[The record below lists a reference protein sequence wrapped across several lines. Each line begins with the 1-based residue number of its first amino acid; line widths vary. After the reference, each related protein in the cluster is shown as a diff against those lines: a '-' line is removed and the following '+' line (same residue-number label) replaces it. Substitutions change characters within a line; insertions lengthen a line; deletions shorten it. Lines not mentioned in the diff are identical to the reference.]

1 MFKKLRYFLEL
12 IRPLHAIK
20 SLIVFA
26 PLFFTFEINID
37 LYLATLVAFI
47 LFYLASSTIY
57 IFNDIIDLKKD
68 KLHHLKMNRPIA
80 SGRITT
86 KEAKYLLIILL
97 IFTTFTSYSFNEK
110 LFFILLIY
118 LFLNILYS
126 LILKKIFLVDVIV
139 IAFGFILRLFAGAVV
154 TDISLSP
161 WIIVI
166 TFLLASLLAVSK
178 RMDTESIV
186 SADSTSTSKLYTHE
200 NIKVIITILTI
211 SLIGVYIFF
220 TLFSE
225 IIIKHNI
232 LYLPINSIFVIFGVA
247 RYLYLL
253 SKNPINYD
261 PIAIFFSDHL
271 LKITFMLWVLSFYIL
286 AVI

>member
-1 MFKKLRYFLEL
+1 MFKKLGYFLEL
-12 IRPLHAIK
+12 ARPLHAIK

-26 PLFFTFEINID
+26 PLFFTFEINLD
-37 LYLATLVAFI
+37 SYLMTLAAFV

-57 IFNDIIDLKKD
+57 IFNDIVDLEKD
-68 KLHHLKMNRPIA
+68 KMHRFKMNRPVA
-80 SGRITT
+80 SGRVTT
-86 KEAKYLLIILL
+86 KEGKYLLIILL
-97 IFTTFTSYSFNEK
+97 TFSTFVSFVFNEK
-110 LFFILLIY
+110 LFFIILIY
-118 LFLNILYS
+118 LTINILYS
-126 LILKKIFLVDVIV
+126 LILKKVFLVDIIV

-161 WIIVI
+161 WIILI

-186 SADSTSTSKLYTHE
+186 SVDSTSTSKLYTQK
-200 NIKVIITILTI
+200 NIKVIILILTV
-211 SLIGVYIFF
+211 SLIGVYILF

-232 LYLPINSIFVIFGVA
+232 LYLPINSIFVVFGVA

-253 SKNPINYD
+253 SNNPINYD

-271 LKITFMLWVLSFYIL
+271 LKITFILWVFSFYIL
-286 AVI
+286 SVI

>member
-1 MFKKLRYFLEL
+1 MFEKLRYFIEL

-26 PLFFTFEINID
+26 PLFFTFEINLD
-37 LYLATLVAFI
+37 SYLVTLVAFV

-57 IFNDIIDLKKD
+57 IFNDIVDLEKD
-68 KLHHLKMNRPIA
+68 KLHRFKMNRPIA
-80 SGRITT
+80 SGRVSV

-97 IFTTFTSYSFNEK
+97 IFSTFISFLFNGK
-110 LFFILLIY
+110 LFLIILIY
-118 LFLNILYS
+118 LTLNILYS
-126 LILKKIFLVDVIV
+126 LILKKYFLVDVII

-161 WIIVI
+161 WIILI

-178 RMDTESIV
+178 RMDSESTI
-186 SADSTSTSKLYTHE
+186 SADSTNTSKLYTHK
-200 NIKVIITILTI
+200 NIKVIILILTV
-211 SLIGVYIFF
+211 SLIGVYILF

-232 LYLPINSIFVIFGVA
+232 LYLPVNSIFVVFGVV

-261 PIAIFFSDHL
+261 PIAIFFSDYL
-271 LKITFMLWVLSFYIL
+271 LKITFILWVFSFYIL
-286 AVI
+286 SVI

>member
-1 MFKKLRYFLEL
+1 MFKKLGYFLEL
-12 IRPLHAIK
+12 ARPLHAIK

-26 PLFFTFEINID
+26 PLFFTFEINLD
-37 LYLATLVAFI
+37 SYLMTLAAFV

-57 IFNDIIDLKKD
+57 IFNDIVDLEKD
-68 KLHHLKMNRPIA
+68 KMHRFKMNRPIA
-80 SGRITT
+80 SGRVTT

-97 IFTTFTSYSFNEK
+97 TFSTFVSFVFNEK
-110 LFFILLIY
+110 LFFIILIY
-118 LFLNILYS
+118 LTINILYS
-126 LILKKIFLVDVIV
+126 IILKKVFLVDIIV

-161 WIIVI
+161 WIILI

-186 SADSTSTSKLYTHE
+186 SADSTNTSKLYTQK
-200 NIKVIITILTI
+200 NIKVIILILTV
-211 SLIGVYIFF
+211 SLIGVYILF

-225 IIIKHNI
+225 IIIKHDI
-232 LYLPINSIFVIFGVA
+232 LYLPTNSIFVVFGVA

-253 SKNPINYD
+253 SNNPINYD

-271 LKITFMLWVLSFYIL
+271 LKITFILWVFSFYIL
-286 AVI
+286 SVI

>member
-1 MFKKLRYFLEL
+1 MFKKLGYFLEL
-12 IRPLHAIK
+12 ARPLHAIK

-26 PLFFTFEINID
+26 PLFFTFEININ
-37 LYLATLVAFI
+37 LYLITLVAFI

-57 IFNDIIDLKKD
+57 VFNDIIDLQKD
-68 KLHHLKMNRPIA
+68 RLHHLKMNRPIA
-80 SGRITT
+80 SGRVTT
-86 KEAKYLLIILL
+86 KEAKYFLIILL
-97 IFTTFTSYSFNEK
+97 ILTTFISFSFNKE

-126 LILKKIFLVDVIV
+126 LILKKVFLVDIII
-139 IAFGFILRLFAGAVV
+139 IALGFILRLLAGAAV

-161 WIIVI
+161 WIVVI

-178 RMDTESIV
+178 RMDTENIA
-186 SADSTSTSKLYTHE
+186 SADSTSISKLYTQK
-200 NIKVIITILTI
+200 NIRVILSILTT

-247 RYLYLL
+247 RYLYIL
-253 SKNPINYD
+253 SKKPINYD
-261 PIAIFFSDHL
+261 PIAIFFSDYL
-271 LKITFMLWVLSFYIL
+271 LKIIFILWILSFYVL
-286 AVI
+286 SVI

>member
-1 MFKKLRYFLEL
+1 MFKKLGYFLEL
-12 IRPLHAIK
+12 ARPLHAIK

-26 PLFFTFEINID
+26 PLFFTFETNID
-37 LYLATLVAFI
+37 LYLVTLLAST

-57 IFNDIIDLKKD
+57 VFNDIIDLEKD

-80 SGRITT
+80 SGRVTT
-86 KEAKYLLIILL
+86 KEAKYLLITLL
-97 IFTTFTSYSFNEK
+97 IFTTFISFLFNEE

-118 LFLNILYS
+118 LFLNVLYS
-126 LILKKIFLVDVIV
+126 LTLKKVFLVDIIV
-139 IAFGFILRLFAGAVV
+139 IAFGFILRLFAGATV
-154 TDISLSP
+154 TDISLSH

-178 RMDTESIV
+178 RMDTENIV
-186 SADSTSTSKLYTHE
+186 SANSTSTSKLYTQK
-200 NIKVIITILTI
+200 NIKVIILILTI

-225 IIIKHNI
+225 IIINHNI
-232 LYLPINSIFVIFGVA
+232 LYLPINSIFVIFGVT
-247 RYLYLL
+247 RYLYIL

-271 LKITFMLWVLSFYIL
+271 LKITFILWILSFYVL
-286 AVI
+286 SVI

>member
-1 MFKKLRYFLEL
+1 MFKKLGYFLEL
-12 IRPLHAIK
+12 ARPLHAIK

-26 PLFFTFEINID
+26 PLFFTFEINLD
-37 LYLATLVAFI
+37 SYLMTLAAFV

-57 IFNDIIDLKKD
+57 IFNDIVDLEKD
-68 KLHHLKMNRPIA
+68 KMHRFKMNRPIA
-80 SGRITT
+80 SGRVTT

-97 IFTTFTSYSFNEK
+97 TFSTFVSFVFNEK
-110 LFFILLIY
+110 LFFIILIY
-118 LFLNILYS
+118 LTINILYS
-126 LILKKIFLVDVIV
+126 IILKKVFLVDIIV

-161 WIIVI
+161 WIILI

-186 SADSTSTSKLYTHE
+186 SADSTNTSKLYTQK
-200 NIKVIITILTI
+200 NIKVIILILTV
-211 SLIGVYIFF
+211 SLIGVYILF

-232 LYLPINSIFVIFGVA
+232 LYLPTNSIFVVFGVA

-253 SKNPINYD
+253 SNNPINYD

-271 LKITFMLWVLSFYIL
+271 LKITFILWVFSFYIL
-286 AVI
+286 SVI

>member
-1 MFKKLRYFLEL
+1 MFKKLGYFLEL
-12 IRPLHAIK
+12 ARPLHAIK

-37 LYLATLVAFI
+37 LYLITLVAFT

-57 IFNDIIDLKKD
+57 VFNDIIDLEKD

-80 SGRITT
+80 SGRVTT
-86 KEAKYLLIILL
+86 KEAKYLLITLL
-97 IFTTFTSYSFNEK
+97 IITTFISFLFNEE

-126 LILKKIFLVDVIV
+126 LILKKVFLVDIIV
-139 IAFGFILRLFAGAVV
+139 IAFGFILRLFAGAAV
-154 TDISLSP
+154 TDISLSH

-178 RMDTESIV
+178 RMDTENIV
-186 SADSTSTSKLYTHE
+186 SANSTSTSKLYTQK
-200 NIKVIITILTI
+200 NIKVIILILSI

-225 IIIKHNI
+225 IIVKHNI

-247 RYLYLL
+247 RYLYIL
-253 SKNPINYD
+253 SNNPINYD
-261 PIAIFFSDHL
+261 PITIFFSDHL
-271 LKITFMLWVLSFYIL
+271 LKITFILWILSFYVL
-286 AVI
+286 SVI

>member
-1 MFKKLRYFLEL
+1 MFKKLGYFLEL
-12 IRPLHAIK
+12 ARPLHAIK

-37 LYLATLVAFI
+37 LYLITLVAFT

-57 IFNDIIDLKKD
+57 VFNDIIDLEKD

-80 SGRITT
+80 SGRVTT
-86 KEAKYLLIILL
+86 KEAKYLLITLL
-97 IFTTFTSYSFNEK
+97 IITTFISFLFNEE

-126 LILKKIFLVDVIV
+126 LILKKVFLVDIIV
-139 IAFGFILRLFAGAVV
+139 IAFGFILRLFAGAAV
-154 TDISLSP
+154 TDISLSH
-161 WIIVI
+161 WIVVI

-178 RMDTESIV
+178 RMDTENIV
-186 SADSTSTSKLYTHE
+186 SANSTSTSKLYTQK
-200 NIKVIITILTI
+200 NIKVIILILTI

-225 IIIKHNI
+225 IIVKHNI

-247 RYLYLL
+247 RYLYIL
-253 SKNPINYD
+253 SNNPINYD
-261 PIAIFFSDHL
+261 PITIFFSDHL
-271 LKITFMLWVLSFYIL
+271 LKITFILWILSFYVL
-286 AVI
+286 SVI

>member
-1 MFKKLRYFLEL
+1 MFKKLGYFLEL
-12 IRPLHAIK
+12 ARPLHAIK

-37 LYLATLVAFI
+37 LYLITLVAFT

-57 IFNDIIDLKKD
+57 VFNDIIDLEKD

-80 SGRITT
+80 SGRVTT
-86 KEAKYLLIILL
+86 KEAKYLLITLL
-97 IFTTFTSYSFNEK
+97 IITTFISFLFNEE

-126 LILKKIFLVDVIV
+126 LILKKVFLVDIIV
-139 IAFGFILRLFAGAVV
+139 IAFGFILRLFAGAAV
-154 TDISLSP
+154 TDISLSH
-161 WIIVI
+161 WIVVI

-178 RMDTESIV
+178 RMDTENIV
-186 SADSTSTSKLYTHE
+186 SANSTSTSKLYTQK
-200 NIKVIITILTI
+200 NIKVIILILSI

-225 IIIKHNI
+225 IIVKHNI
-232 LYLPINSIFVIFGVA
+232 MYLPINSIFVIFGVA
-247 RYLYLL
+247 RYLYIL
-253 SKNPINYD
+253 SNNPINYD
-261 PIAIFFSDHL
+261 PITIFFSDHL
-271 LKITFMLWVLSFYIL
+271 LKITFILWILSFYVL
-286 AVI
+286 SVI

>member
-1 MFKKLRYFLEL
+1 MFKKLGYFLEL
-12 IRPLHAIK
+12 ARPLHAIK

-26 PLFFTFEINID
+26 PLFFTFETNID
-37 LYLATLVAFI
+37 LYLVTLLAST

-57 IFNDIIDLKKD
+57 VFNDIIDLEKD

-80 SGRITT
+80 SGRVTT
-86 KEAKYLLIILL
+86 KEAKYLLITLL
-97 IFTTFTSYSFNEK
+97 IFTTFISFLFNEE

-126 LILKKIFLVDVIV
+126 LILKKVFLVDIIV
-139 IAFGFILRLFAGAVV
+139 IAFGFILRLFAGAAV
-154 TDISLSP
+154 TDISLSH

-178 RMDTESIV
+178 RMDTENIV
-186 SADSTSTSKLYTHE
+186 SADSTSTSKLYTQK
-200 NIKVIITILTI
+200 NIKVIILILTI

-225 IIIKHNI
+225 IIINHNI
-232 LYLPINSIFVIFGVA
+232 LYLPINSIFVIFGVT
-247 RYLYLL
+247 RYLYIL

-271 LKITFMLWVLSFYIL
+271 LKITFILWILSFYVL
-286 AVI
+286 SVI

>member
-1 MFKKLRYFLEL
+1 MFKKLGYFLEL
-12 IRPLHAIK
+12 ARPLHAIK

-37 LYLATLVAFI
+37 LYLITLVAFT

-57 IFNDIIDLKKD
+57 VFNDIIDLEKD

-80 SGRITT
+80 SGRVTT
-86 KEAKYLLIILL
+86 KEAKYLLITLL
-97 IFTTFTSYSFNEK
+97 IFTTFISFLFNEE

-126 LILKKIFLVDVIV
+126 LILKKVFLVDIIV
-139 IAFGFILRLFAGAVV
+139 IAFGFILRLFAGAAV
-154 TDISLSP
+154 TDISLSH

-178 RMDTESIV
+178 RMDTENIV
-186 SADSTSTSKLYTHE
+186 SANSTSTSKLYTQK
-200 NIKVIITILTI
+200 NIKVIILILTI

-225 IIIKHNI
+225 IIVKHNI
-232 LYLPINSIFVIFGVA
+232 MYLPINSIFVIFGVA
-247 RYLYLL
+247 RYLYIL
-253 SKNPINYD
+253 SNNPINYD
-261 PIAIFFSDHL
+261 PITIFFSDHL
-271 LKITFMLWVLSFYIL
+271 LKITFILWILSFYVL
-286 AVI
+286 SVI

>member
-1 MFKKLRYFLEL
+1 MFEKLRYFIEL

-26 PLFFTFEINID
+26 PLFFTFEINLD
-37 LYLATLVAFI
+37 SYLVTLVAFV

-57 IFNDIIDLKKD
+57 IFNDIVDLEKD
-68 KLHHLKMNRPIA
+68 KLHRFKMNRPIA
-80 SGRITT
+80 SGRVTV

-97 IFTTFTSYSFNEK
+97 IFSTFISFLFNGK
-110 LFFILLIY
+110 LFLIILIY
-118 LFLNILYS
+118 LTLNILYS
-126 LILKKIFLVDVIV
+126 LILKKYFLVDVII

-161 WIIVI
+161 WIILI

-178 RMDTESIV
+178 RMDSESTI
-186 SADSTSTSKLYTHE
+186 SADSTNTSKLYTHK
-200 NIKVIITILTI
+200 NIKVIILILTV
-211 SLIGVYIFF
+211 SLIGVYILF

-232 LYLPINSIFVIFGVA
+232 LYLPVNSIFVVFGVV

-261 PIAIFFSDHL
+261 PIAIFFSDYL
-271 LKITFMLWVLSFYIL
+271 LKITFILWVFSFYIL
-286 AVI
+286 SVI

>member
-1 MFKKLRYFLEL
+1 MFKKLGYFLEL
-12 IRPLHAIK
+12 ARPLHAIK

-26 PLFFTFEINID
+26 PLFFTFEINLD
-37 LYLATLVAFI
+37 SYLMTLAAFV

-57 IFNDIIDLKKD
+57 IFNDIVDLEKD
-68 KLHHLKMNRPIA
+68 KMHRFKMNRPIA
-80 SGRITT
+80 SGRVTT

-97 IFTTFTSYSFNEK
+97 TFSTFVSFVFNEK
-110 LFFILLIY
+110 LFFIILIY
-118 LFLNILYS
+118 LTINILYS
-126 LILKKIFLVDVIV
+126 LILKKVFLVDIIV

-161 WIIVI
+161 WIILI

-186 SADSTSTSKLYTHE
+186 SADSTNTSKLYTQK
-200 NIKVIITILTI
+200 NIKVIILILTV
-211 SLIGVYIFF
+211 SLIGVYILF

-232 LYLPINSIFVIFGVA
+232 LYLPTNSIFVVFGVA

-253 SKNPINYD
+253 SNNPINYD

-271 LKITFMLWVLSFYIL
+271 LKITFILWVLSFYIL
-286 AVI
+286 SVI

>member
-1 MFKKLRYFLEL
+1 MFKKLGYFLEL
-12 IRPLHAIK
+12 ARPLHAIK

-37 LYLATLVAFI
+37 LYLITLVAFT

-57 IFNDIIDLKKD
+57 VFNDIIDLEKD

-80 SGRITT
+80 SGRVTT
-86 KEAKYLLIILL
+86 KEAKYLLITLL
-97 IFTTFTSYSFNEK
+97 IITTFISFLFNEE

-126 LILKKIFLVDVIV
+126 LILKKVFLVDIIV
-139 IAFGFILRLFAGAVV
+139 IAFGFILRLFAGAAV
-154 TDISLSP
+154 TDISLSH
-161 WIIVI
+161 WIVVI

-178 RMDTESIV
+178 RMDTENIV
-186 SADSTSTSKLYTHE
+186 SANSTSTSKLYTQK
-200 NIKVIITILTI
+200 NIKVIILILTI

-225 IIIKHNI
+225 IIVKHNI
-232 LYLPINSIFVIFGVA
+232 MYLPINSIFVIFGVA
-247 RYLYLL
+247 RYLYIL
-253 SKNPINYD
+253 SNNPINYD
-261 PIAIFFSDHL
+261 PITIFFSDHL
-271 LKITFMLWVLSFYIL
+271 LKITFILWILSFYVL
-286 AVI
+286 SVI

>member
-1 MFKKLRYFLEL
+1 MFKKLGYFLEL
-12 IRPLHAIK
+12 ARPLHAIK

-37 LYLATLVAFI
+37 LYLITLVAFT

-57 IFNDIIDLKKD
+57 VFNDIIDLEKD

-80 SGRITT
+80 SGRVTT
-86 KEAKYLLIILL
+86 KEAKYLLITLL
-97 IFTTFTSYSFNEK
+97 IFTTFISFLFNEE

-126 LILKKIFLVDVIV
+126 LILKKVFLVDIIV
-139 IAFGFILRLFAGAVV
+139 IAFGFILRLFAGAAV
-154 TDISLSP
+154 TDISLSH
-161 WIIVI
+161 WIVVI

-178 RMDTESIV
+178 RMDIENIV
-186 SADSTSTSKLYTHE
+186 SANSTSTSKLYTQK
-200 NIKVIITILTI
+200 NIKVIILILTI

-225 IIIKHNI
+225 IIVKHNI

-247 RYLYLL
+247 RYLYIL
-253 SKNPINYD
+253 SNNPINYD
-261 PIAIFFSDHL
+261 PITIFFSDHL
-271 LKITFMLWVLSFYIL
+271 LKITFILWILSFYVL
-286 AVI
+286 SVI

>member
-1 MFKKLRYFLEL
+1 MFKKLGYFLEL
-12 IRPLHAIK
+12 ARPLHAIK

-26 PLFFTFEINID
+26 PLFFTFEINLD
-37 LYLATLVAFI
+37 SYLMTLAAFV

-57 IFNDIIDLKKD
+57 IFNDIVDLEKD
-68 KLHHLKMNRPIA
+68 KMHRFKMNRPIA
-80 SGRITT
+80 SGRVTT

-97 IFTTFTSYSFNEK
+97 TFSTFVSFVFNEK
-110 LFFILLIY
+110 LFFIILIY
-118 LFLNILYS
+118 LTINILYS
-126 LILKKIFLVDVIV
+126 LILKKVFLVDIIV

-161 WIIVI
+161 WIILI

-186 SADSTSTSKLYTHE
+186 SADSTNTSKLYTQK
-200 NIKVIITILTI
+200 NIKVIILILTV
-211 SLIGVYIFF
+211 SLIGVYILF

-232 LYLPINSIFVIFGVA
+232 LYLPTNSIFVVFGVA

-253 SKNPINYD
+253 SNNPINYD

-271 LKITFMLWVLSFYIL
+271 LKITFILWVFSFYIL
-286 AVI
+286 SVI

>member
-1 MFKKLRYFLEL
+1 MFKKLGYFLEL
-12 IRPLHAIK
+12 ARPLHAIK

-26 PLFFTFEINID
+26 PLFFTFEINLD
-37 LYLATLVAFI
+37 SYLMTLAAFV

-57 IFNDIIDLKKD
+57 IFNDIVDLEKD
-68 KLHHLKMNRPIA
+68 KMHRFKMNRPIA
-80 SGRITT
+80 SGRVTT

-97 IFTTFTSYSFNEK
+97 TFLTFVSFVFNEK
-110 LFFILLIY
+110 LFFIILIY
-118 LFLNILYS
+118 LTINILYS
-126 LILKKIFLVDVIV
+126 IILKKVFLVDIIV

-161 WIIVI
+161 WIILI

-186 SADSTSTSKLYTHE
+186 SADSTNTSKLYTQK
-200 NIKVIITILTI
+200 NIKVIILILTV
-211 SLIGVYIFF
+211 SLIGVYILF

-232 LYLPINSIFVIFGVA
+232 LYLPTNSIFVVFGVA

-253 SKNPINYD
+253 SNNPINYD

-271 LKITFMLWVLSFYIL
+271 LKITFILWVFSFYIL
-286 AVI
+286 SVI

>member
-1 MFKKLRYFLEL
+1 MFKKLGYFLEL
-12 IRPLHAIK
+12 ARPLHAIK

-26 PLFFTFEINID
+26 PLFFTFEINLD
-37 LYLATLVAFI
+37 SYLMTLAAFV

-57 IFNDIIDLKKD
+57 IFNDIVDLEKD
-68 KLHHLKMNRPIA
+68 KLHRFKMNRPIA
-80 SGRITT
+80 SGRVTV

-97 IFTTFTSYSFNEK
+97 IFSTFISFLFNGK
-110 LFFILLIY
+110 LFLIILIY
-118 LFLNILYS
+118 LTLNILYS
-126 LILKKIFLVDVIV
+126 LILKKYFLVDVII

-161 WIIVI
+161 WIILI

-186 SADSTSTSKLYTHE
+186 SADSTNTSKLYTQK
-200 NIKVIITILTI
+200 NIKVIILILTV
-211 SLIGVYIFF
+211 SLIGVYILF

-225 IIIKHNI
+225 IIIKHDI
-232 LYLPINSIFVIFGVA
+232 LYLPTNSIFVVFGVA
-247 RYLYLL
+247 RYLYLI
-253 SKNPINYD
+253 SNNPINYD

-271 LKITFMLWVLSFYIL
+271 LKITFILWVFSFYIL
-286 AVI
+286 SVI

>member
-37 LYLATLVAFI
+37 LYLVTLVAFI

-57 IFNDIIDLKKD
+57 IFNDIIDLKTD

-97 IFTTFTSYSFNEK
+97 TFTTFTSYSFNEE
-110 LFFILLIY
+110 LLFILLIY
-118 LFLNILYS
+118 LLLNILYS

-178 RMDTESIV
+178 RMDTESIM
-186 SADSTSTSKLYTHE
+186 SADSTSTSKLYNHK
-200 NIKVIITILTI
+200 NIKVIIMILTI

-225 IIIKHNI
+225 IIVKHNI
-232 LYLPINSIFVIFGVA
+232 LYLPINSIFVIFGVV

-271 LKITFMLWVLSFYIL
+271 LKITFILWVLSFYIL
-286 AVI
+286 SVI

>member
-1 MFKKLRYFLEL
+1 MFKKLGYFLEL
-12 IRPLHAIK
+12 ARPLHAIK

-37 LYLATLVAFI
+37 LYLITLVAFT

-57 IFNDIIDLKKD
+57 VFNDIIDLEKD

-80 SGRITT
+80 SGRVTT
-86 KEAKYLLIILL
+86 KEAKYLLITLL
-97 IFTTFTSYSFNEK
+97 IFTTFISFLFNEE
-110 LFFILLIY
+110 LFFIILIY
-118 LFLNILYS
+118 LFINILYS
-126 LILKKIFLVDVIV
+126 LVLKKVFLVDIIV
-139 IAFGFILRLFAGAVV
+139 IAFGFILRLFAGAAIA
-154 TDISLSP
+154 DISLSH

-178 RMDTESIV
+178 RMDTENIV
-186 SADSTSTSKLYTHE
+186 SANSTSTSKLYTE
-200 NIKVIITILTI
+200 KNIKVIIFILTI
-211 SLIGVYIFF
+211 SLIGVYISF

-247 RYLYLL
+247 RYLYIL

-261 PIAIFFSDHL
+261 PITIFFSDHL
-271 LKITFMLWVLSFYIL
+271 LKITFILWILSFYVL
-286 AVI
+286 SVI

>member
-1 MFKKLRYFLEL
+1 MFKKLGYFLEL
-12 IRPLHAIK
+12 ARPLHAIK

-37 LYLATLVAFI
+37 LYLITLVAFT

-57 IFNDIIDLKKD
+57 VFNDIIDLEKD

-80 SGRITT
+80 SGRVTT
-86 KEAKYLLIILL
+86 KEAKYLLITLL
-97 IFTTFTSYSFNEK
+97 IITTFISFLFNEE

-126 LILKKIFLVDVIV
+126 LILKKVFLVDIIV
-139 IAFGFILRLFAGAVV
+139 IAFGFILRLFAGAAV
-154 TDISLSP
+154 TDISLSH

-178 RMDTESIV
+178 RMDIENIV
-186 SADSTSTSKLYTHE
+186 SANSTSTSKLYTQK
-200 NIKVIITILTI
+200 NIKVIILILTI

-225 IIIKHNI
+225 IIVKHNI
-232 LYLPINSIFVIFGVA
+232 MYLPINSIFVIFGVA
-247 RYLYLL
+247 RYLYIL
-253 SKNPINYD
+253 SNNPINYD
-261 PIAIFFSDHL
+261 PITIFFSDHL
-271 LKITFMLWVLSFYIL
+271 LKITFILWILSFYVL
-286 AVI
+286 SVI

>member
-1 MFKKLRYFLEL
+1 MFKKLGYFLEL
-12 IRPLHAIK
+12 ARPLHAIK

-37 LYLATLVAFI
+37 LYLITLVAFT

-57 IFNDIIDLKKD
+57 VFNDIIDLEKD

-80 SGRITT
+80 SGRVTT
-86 KEAKYLLIILL
+86 KEAKYLLITLL
-97 IFTTFTSYSFNEK
+97 IITTFISFLFNEE

-126 LILKKIFLVDVIV
+126 LILKKVFLVDIIV
-139 IAFGFILRLFAGAVV
+139 IAFGFILRLFAGAAV
-154 TDISLSP
+154 TDISLSH

-178 RMDTESIV
+178 RMDTENIV
-186 SADSTSTSKLYTHE
+186 SANSTSTSKLYTQK
-200 NIKVIITILTI
+200 NIKVIILILTI

-225 IIIKHNI
+225 IIVKHNI
-232 LYLPINSIFVIFGVA
+232 MYLPINSIFVIFGVA
-247 RYLYLL
+247 RYLYIL
-253 SKNPINYD
+253 SNNPINYD
-261 PIAIFFSDHL
+261 PITIFFSDHL
-271 LKITFMLWVLSFYIL
+271 LKITFILWILSFYVL
-286 AVI
+286 SVI

>member
-1 MFKKLRYFLEL
+1 MFKKLGYFLEL
-12 IRPLHAIK
+12 ARPLHAIK

-26 PLFFTFEINID
+26 PLFFTFEINLD
-37 LYLATLVAFI
+37 SYLMTLAAFV

-57 IFNDIIDLKKD
+57 IFNDIVDLEKD
-68 KLHHLKMNRPIA
+68 KMHRFKMNRPIA
-80 SGRITT
+80 SGRVTT

-97 IFTTFTSYSFNEK
+97 TFSTFVSFVFNEK
-110 LFFILLIY
+110 LFFIILIY
-118 LFLNILYS
+118 LTINILYS
-126 LILKKIFLVDVIV
+126 IILKKVFLVDIIV

-161 WIIVI
+161 WIILI

-186 SADSTSTSKLYTHE
+186 SADSTNTSKLYTQK
-200 NIKVIITILTI
+200 NIKVIILILTV
-211 SLIGVYIFF
+211 SLIGVYILF

-232 LYLPINSIFVIFGVA
+232 LYLPTNSIFVVFGVA

-253 SKNPINYD
+253 SNNPINYD

-271 LKITFMLWVLSFYIL
+271 LKITFILWVLSFYIL
-286 AVI
+286 SVI

>member
-1 MFKKLRYFLEL
+1 MFKKLGYFLEL
-12 IRPLHAIK
+12 ARPLHAIK

-26 PLFFTFEINID
+26 PLFFTFETNID
-37 LYLATLVAFI
+37 LYLVTLLAST

-57 IFNDIIDLKKD
+57 VFNDIIDLEKD

-80 SGRITT
+80 SGRVTT
-86 KEAKYLLIILL
+86 KEAKYLLITLL
-97 IFTTFTSYSFNEK
+97 IFTTFISFLFNEE

-126 LILKKIFLVDVIV
+126 LILKKVFLVDIIV
-139 IAFGFILRLFAGAVV
+139 IAFGFILRLFAGAAV
-154 TDISLSP
+154 TDISLSH

-178 RMDTESIV
+178 RMDTENIV
-186 SADSTSTSKLYTHE
+186 SANSTSTSKLYTQK
-200 NIKVIITILTI
+200 NIKVIILILTI

-225 IIIKHNI
+225 IIVKHNI
-232 LYLPINSIFVIFGVA
+232 MYLPINSIFVIFGVA
-247 RYLYLL
+247 RYLYIL
-253 SKNPINYD
+253 SNNPINYD
-261 PIAIFFSDHL
+261 PITIFFSDHL
-271 LKITFMLWVLSFYIL
+271 LKITFILWILSFYVL
-286 AVI
+286 SVI

>member
-1 MFKKLRYFLEL
+1 MFEKLRYFIEL

-26 PLFFTFEINID
+26 PLFFTFEINLD
-37 LYLATLVAFI
+37 SYLVTLVAFV

-57 IFNDIIDLKKD
+57 IFNDIVDLEKD
-68 KLHHLKMNRPIA
+68 KLHRFKMNRPIA
-80 SGRITT
+80 SGRVTV

-97 IFTTFTSYSFNEK
+97 IFSTFISFLFNGK
-110 LFFILLIY
+110 LFLIILIY
-118 LFLNILYS
+118 LTLNILYS
-126 LILKKIFLVDVIV
+126 LILKKYFLVDVII

-161 WIIVI
+161 WIILI

-178 RMDTESIV
+178 RMDSESTI
-186 SADSTSTSKLYTHE
+186 SADSTNTSKLYTHK
-200 NIKVIITILTI
+200 NIKVIILILTV
-211 SLIGVYIFF
+211 SLIGVYILF

-232 LYLPINSIFVIFGVA
+232 LYLPVNSIFVVFGVA

-261 PIAIFFSDHL
+261 PIAIFFSDYL
-271 LKITFMLWVLSFYIL
+271 LKITFILWVFSFYIL
-286 AVI
+286 SVI

>member
-1 MFKKLRYFLEL
+1 MFKKLGYFLEL
-12 IRPLHAIK
+12 ARPLHAIK

-26 PLFFTFEINID
+26 PLFFTFETNID
-37 LYLATLVAFI
+37 LYLVTLLAST

-57 IFNDIIDLKKD
+57 VFNDIIDLEKD

-80 SGRITT
+80 SGRVTT
-86 KEAKYLLIILL
+86 KEAKYLLITLL
-97 IFTTFTSYSFNEK
+97 IFTTFISFLFNEE

-126 LILKKIFLVDVIV
+126 LILKKVFLVDIIV
-139 IAFGFILRLFAGAVV
+139 IAFGFILRLFAGAAV
-154 TDISLSP
+154 TDISLSH

-178 RMDTESIV
+178 RMDTENIV
-186 SADSTSTSKLYTHE
+186 SANSTSTSKLYTQK
-200 NIKVIITILTI
+200 NIKVIILILTI

-225 IIIKHNI
+225 IIINHNI
-232 LYLPINSIFVIFGVA
+232 LYLPINSIFVIFGVT
-247 RYLYLL
+247 RYLYIL

-271 LKITFMLWVLSFYIL
+271 LKITFILWILSFYVL
-286 AVI
+286 SVI

>member
-37 LYLATLVAFI
+37 LYLVTLVAFI

-57 IFNDIIDLKKD
+57 IFNDIIDLKTD
-68 KLHHLKMNRPIA
+68 KLHYLKMNRPIA

-97 IFTTFTSYSFNEK
+97 TFTTFTSYSFNEE
-110 LFFILLIY
+110 LLFILLIY
-118 LFLNILYS
+118 LLLNILYS

-178 RMDTESIV
+178 RMDTESIM
-186 SADSTSTSKLYTHE
+186 SADSTSTSKLYTNK
-200 NIKVIITILTI
+200 NIKVIIMILTI

-225 IIIKHNI
+225 IIVKHNI
-232 LYLPINSIFVIFGVA
+232 LYLPINSIFVIFGVV

-271 LKITFMLWVLSFYIL
+271 LKITFILWVLSFYIL
-286 AVI
+286 SVI

>member
-1 MFKKLRYFLEL
+1 MFKKLGYFLEL
-12 IRPLHAIK
+12 ARPLHAIK

-37 LYLATLVAFI
+37 LYLITLVAFT

-57 IFNDIIDLKKD
+57 VFNDIIDLEKD

-80 SGRITT
+80 SGRVTT
-86 KEAKYLLIILL
+86 KEAKYLLITLL
-97 IFTTFTSYSFNEK
+97 IFTTFISFLFNEE

-126 LILKKIFLVDVIV
+126 LILKKVFLVDIIV
-139 IAFGFILRLFAGAVV
+139 IAFGFILRLFAGAAV
-154 TDISLSP
+154 TDISLSH

-178 RMDTESIV
+178 RMDTENIV
-186 SADSTSTSKLYTHE
+186 SADSTSTSKLYTQK
-200 NIKVIITILTI
+200 NIKVIILILTI

-225 IIIKHNI
+225 IIVKHNI
-232 LYLPINSIFVIFGVA
+232 MYLPINSIFVIFGVA
-247 RYLYLL
+247 RYLYIL
-253 SKNPINYD
+253 SNNPINYD
-261 PIAIFFSDHL
+261 PITIFFSDHL
-271 LKITFMLWVLSFYIL
+271 LKITFILWILSFYVL
-286 AVI
+286 SVI

>member
-1 MFKKLRYFLEL
+1 MFKKLGYFLEL
-12 IRPLHAIK
+12 ARPLHAIK

-26 PLFFTFEINID
+26 PLFFTFEINLD
-37 LYLATLVAFI
+37 SYLMTLAAFV

-57 IFNDIIDLKKD
+57 IFNDIVDLEKD
-68 KLHHLKMNRPIA
+68 KMHRFKMNRPIA
-80 SGRITT
+80 SGRVTT

-97 IFTTFTSYSFNEK
+97 TFSTFVSFVFNEK
-110 LFFILLIY
+110 LFFIILIY
-118 LFLNILYS
+118 LTINILYS
-126 LILKKIFLVDVIV
+126 LILKKVFLVDIIV

-161 WIIVI
+161 WIILI

-186 SADSTSTSKLYTHE
+186 SADSTNTSKLYTQK
-200 NIKVIITILTI
+200 NIKVIILILTV
-211 SLIGVYIFF
+211 SLIGVYILF

-225 IIIKHNI
+225 IIIKHDI
-232 LYLPINSIFVIFGVA
+232 LYLPTNSIFVVFGVA

-253 SKNPINYD
+253 SNNPINYD

-271 LKITFMLWVLSFYIL
+271 LKITFILWVFSFYIL
-286 AVI
+286 SVI